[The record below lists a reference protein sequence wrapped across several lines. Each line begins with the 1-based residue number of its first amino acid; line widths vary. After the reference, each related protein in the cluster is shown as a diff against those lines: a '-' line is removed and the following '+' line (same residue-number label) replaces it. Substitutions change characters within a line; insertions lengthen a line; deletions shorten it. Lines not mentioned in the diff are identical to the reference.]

1 MMEIS
6 EKHLVIKAEEIIVS
20 DVPATQILYEG
31 LQCETIQDSQTRS
44 SILEQIQLST
54 YTMPESYY
62 FERKKKKQ
70 NKLTFNTW

>member
-31 LQCETIQDSQTRS
+31 LQCETI
-44 SILEQIQLST
+44 
-54 YTMPESYY
+54 
-62 FERKKKKQ
+62 
-70 NKLTFNTW
+70 